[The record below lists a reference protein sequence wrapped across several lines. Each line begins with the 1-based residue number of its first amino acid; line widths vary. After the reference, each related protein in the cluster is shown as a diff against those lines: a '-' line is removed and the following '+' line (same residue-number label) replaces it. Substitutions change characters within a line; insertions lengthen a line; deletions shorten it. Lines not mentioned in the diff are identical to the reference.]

1 MNKQRSRS
9 PSKTI
14 KISSSERGTMIR
26 KELNSEEALLK
37 SGKNKTNK
45 RKSIFDNEYDDY
57 DEKYN
62 HKEYEE
68 EEIKVDTT
76 CKQYFDSILRND
88 KFNNI
93 ITLISFIFSLYIF
106 FGYVVGTYFPL
117 NYLEWFDISNVI
129 IATFYNLETIMK
141 LYLSQHRLIYL
152 LSIQTFLELFTSI
165 LLY

>member
-1 MNKQRSRS
+1 MNYPRS
-9 PSKTI
+9 PNRSI
-14 KISSSERGTMIR
+14 KISSSERGTMFR

-37 SGKNKTNK
+37 SGKSKTNSK
-45 RKSIFDNEYDDY
+45 RKSIFDNEYDD

-76 CKQYFDSILRND
+76 CKQYFDSILKNE

-93 ITLISFIFSLYIF
+93 ITFISFIFSIYIF

-152 LSIQTFLELFTSI
+152 LSIQT
-165 LLY
+165 Y